1 MAVASSCATGAT
13 NRTPGWPGP
22 PVRNNSVP
30 RGACV
35 LVAAATWSRSVPG
48 TFPDLSSGPVRYA
61 QVNVGRY
68 GHGCAPTSPGPV
80 GGAAGRAGGAPGRL
94 AGGAAVQA
102 AASRVSG
109 ITVAATRTARVACGA
124 MRMLIPPAHRSGT
137 GPFTLPGVA
146 RQAQP
151 IGRPET
157 GTNGRAR
164 CGGTR
169 RAAVRRTQPRPG
181 RGRASLA
188 GLLGSSAIHGAVD
201 HHHRAVRGIHA
212 VQAHRAQV
220 IAKEPSVP
228 APANHQQVG
237 VAGLLDQHLDGVS
250 VADLGV
256 DFGAGRVR
264 GHLADRVPD
273 DGRLA

>member
-48 TFPDLSSGPVRYA
+48 TFPDLSSGTVRYE
-61 QVNVGRY
+61 QVNVGRS
-68 GHGCAPTSPGPV
+68 GHGCAPTSPGPA

-137 GPFTLPGVA
+137 GPFTLPE
-146 RQAQP
+146 
-151 IGRPET
+151 RPAKRSQLAVWGT
-157 GTNGRAR
+157 GLTE
-164 CGGTR
+164 
-169 RAAVRRTQPRPG
+169 G
-181 RGRASLA
+181 RGAA
-188 GLLGSSAIHGAVD
+188 APV
-201 HHHRAVRGIHA
+201 V
-212 VQAHRAQV
+212 VQPPSPRRWTTTTGQCAAFTQCRLT
-220 IAKEPSVP
+220 EP
-228 APANHQQVG
+228 
-237 VAGLLDQHLDGVS
+237 
-250 VADLGV
+250 
-256 DFGAGRVR
+256 R
-264 GHLADRVPD
+264 
-273 DGRLA
+273 